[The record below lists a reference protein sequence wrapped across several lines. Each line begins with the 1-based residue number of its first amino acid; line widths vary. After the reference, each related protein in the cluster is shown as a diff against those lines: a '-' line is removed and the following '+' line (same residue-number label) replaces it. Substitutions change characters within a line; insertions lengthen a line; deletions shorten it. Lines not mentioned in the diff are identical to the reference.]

1 MDENNHILVGKP
13 AVSRRTSHPDKT
25 AALFKRAMGS
35 NTNWRLGSDT
45 FNAPELSSLVLRSL
59 KEDAEEFLQR
69 PIKDVVISVPAYF
82 SDEQRKH
89 TRLAAEL
96 AGLNAVRLI
105 NEPTAAA
112 MAYGLHTQ
120 QNTRSLVFDLGG
132 GTFDVTVLEYATPV
146 IEVHASAG
154 DNFLGGEDFTH
165 MLVDE
170 VLKRAD
176 VARTTLN
183 ESELGA
189 LYAENAT
196 HKQNC
201 TSFNPKSVITYNVN
215 YGKPFLN
222 MSRSDAQISIRLP
235 LFLHTYATE
244 YAPIYHCA

>member
-1 MDENNHILVGKP
+1 M
-13 AVSRRTSHPDKT
+13 
-25 AALFKRAMGS
+25 
-35 NTNWRLGSDT
+35 
-45 FNAPELSSLVLRSL
+45 
-59 KEDAEEFLQR
+59 
-69 PIKDVVISVPAYF
+69 VISVPAYF

-183 ESELGA
+183 ESELAA
-189 LYAENAT
+189 LYACVEAAKCSNQSPLHIRWQYQEETRECEFYENELEDFWLPLLNRLRVPIEQAFARCASEAESNRQSGAGWRRVT
-196 HKQNC
+196 NAAGAANRRASVWQITVSKLRSEHHC
-201 TSFNPKSVITYNVN
+201 RAGRSNP
-215 YGKPFLN
+215 G
-222 MSRSDAQISIRLP
+222 RLP
-235 LFLHTYATE
+235 LTQ
-244 YAPIYHCA
+244 